1 MSFDPTKISYVDI
14 YPPIAVARVGG
25 KDSVTSKSYNLTML
39 LSDSP
44 AWYLGSQIP
53 GKELIPEGGFK
64 DADHKIKRQVRHYE
78 TWM

>member
-44 AWYLGSQIP
+44 TWYLGSQIP
-53 GKELIPEGGFK
+53 GKELIPEGSFK
-64 DADHKIKRQVRHYE
+64 DADHKIKRQVRHCM